1 MLNMHISRYV
11 TLHRSL
17 GRKYSEQ
24 DRMLRQYAAYAEGF
38 GDQHTQVQRIYD
50 WCHTSSSQYVARRRF
65 DTARNFSL
73 FAHAEDS
80 GHEVPPAGV
89 FGRGKR
95 PRPTPTIIEPDQVR
109 AFEQDLQARLHDP
122 RFYYGHAWQQ
132 NDVVI
137 ADNFSLL
144 HGREAFTARSAR
156 HLQRV
161 HIHADP
167 LCHNT
172 ALQPGA

>member
-1 MLNMHISRYV
+1 ML
-11 TLHRSL
+11 SL
-17 GRKYSEQ
+17 PSDVIER
-24 DRMLRQYAAYAEGF
+24 
-38 GDQHTQVQRIYD
+38 
-50 WCHTSSSQYVARRRF
+50 
-65 DTARNFSL
+65 
-73 FAHAEDS
+73 
-80 GHEVPPAGV
+80 GH
-89 FGRGKR
+89 R
-95 PRPTPTIIEPDQVR
+95 PRHVENQLRILHHVHAQEFSRAEPVEALPDQVR